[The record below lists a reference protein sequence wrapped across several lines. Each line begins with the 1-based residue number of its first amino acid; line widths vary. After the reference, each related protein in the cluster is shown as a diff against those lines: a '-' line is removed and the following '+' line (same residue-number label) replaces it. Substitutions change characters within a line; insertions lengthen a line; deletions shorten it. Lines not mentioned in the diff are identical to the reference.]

1 MIHLLLNFDHCNAF
15 KISAVSS
22 DSETVPD
29 LMMFKKLGRIGIV
42 TLV

>member
-1 MIHLLLNFDHCNAF
+1 MIHLLVNFDHCNTF
-15 KISAVSS
+15 KISAVFSGA
-22 DSETVPD
+22 ETVPD